1 MLCMRIGL
9 DSVESKMACALTDYT
24 PLILCARACSHA
36 IRVGP
41 DFPIARVHVGR
52 VFLASWRADSGT
64 FIYATLRY

>member
-1 MLCMRIGL
+1 M
-9 DSVESKMACALTDYT
+9 STDYT

-36 IRVGP
+36 VRVGP
-41 DFPIARVHVGR
+41 DFAIARVHVGL